1 MGNGFSGF
9 ACPAGFTTAQGQ
21 GLQCAPICPAD
32 KGFESRVVGTETR
45 CVYTGDPTKFIS
57 LKVAPMYLN
66 PAPNSPPQTLDWIRT
81 DRPALYEGYK
91 SSQDD
96 FTAKLTT
103 LLQEIDKAKQIADA
117 FKQLQ
122 AAEDIRDTS
131 PQAYQDARV
140 RYYSLVKGADWATS
154 ERARILNADVMP
166 TVASY
171 AQTISDIT
179 ARKAQ
184 QDKTKDVVGLVTS
197 KLISMKNDFR
207 ATTTT
212 LSKQVDVLK
221 NQVELEKRRAVVQQQ
236 QTSDWFINILLV
248 VLSLVVIVLLARK
261 LWSRPAVP
269 PPAYTRGG
277 RRT

>member
-1 MGNGFSGF
+1 MGNGYS
-9 ACPAGFTTAQGQ
+9 CPSGFTTTGV
-21 GLQCAPICPAD
+21 LQCVPVCPAD
-32 KGFESRVVGTETR
+32 KGFENRVVGNEPR
-45 CVYTGDPTKFIS
+45 CVYTDDAKHFVT
-57 LKVAPMYLN
+57 LKPAPVYLN
-66 PAPNSPPQTLDWIRT
+66 PAPNSPQQPLEWIQTN
-81 DRPALYEGYK
+81 RPGLFAGYK
-91 SSQDD
+91 ASQDD
-96 FTAKLTT
+96 LTAKLAAI
-103 LLQEIDKAKQIADA
+103 LQTIDKAKQIADA

-122 AAEDIRDTS
+122 TAEDMRDTS
-131 PQAYQDARV
+131 PQAYQDARI
-140 RYYSLVKGADWATS
+140 RYYGLVKGPEWATS

-212 LSKQVDVLK
+212 LSKQVEVLK
-221 NQVELEKRRAVVQQQ
+221 NQVELEKRRAVVQKQEQ
-236 QTSDWFINILLV
+236 SDWFLNVLLV
-248 VLSLVVIVLLARK
+248 ILSVVVAVLLARK
-261 LWSRPAVP
+261 LWSRPAAP
-269 PPAYTRGG
+269 APPAYTRGG

>member
-1 MGNGFSGF
+1 MGAGFSGF
-9 ACPAGFTTAQGQ
+9 ACPSGFTTATGM
-21 GLQCAPICPAD
+21 QCAPICPAD
-32 KGFESRVVGTETR
+32 KGFESRVIGTDTQ
-45 CVYTGDPTKFIS
+45 CVYTGDKSQFIS
-57 LKVAPMYLN
+57 LKLTPMYIN
-66 PAPNSPPQTLDWIRT
+66 PSPNSPPQTLEWIQIN
-81 DRPALYEGYK
+81 RPALYAGYK
-91 SSQDD
+91 TSQDE

-131 PQAYQDARV
+131 PQAYQDARI
-140 RYYSLVKGADWATS
+140 RYYGLVKGPEWATS
-154 ERARILNADVMP
+154 ERARVLNADVMP

-236 QTSDWFINILLV
+236 EQSDWFLNVLLV
-248 VLSLVVIVLLARK
+248 ILSLVVIVLLARK
-261 LWSRPAVP
+261 LWSRPAA

>member
-1 MGNGFSGF
+1 MESVMGNGYSCPSGF
-9 ACPAGFTTAQGQ
+9 SMSGV
-21 GLQCAPICPAD
+21 LQCGVTCPAD
-32 KGFESRVVGTETR
+32 KGFESRVIANEAR
-45 CVYTGDPTKFIS
+45 CVYSADPTHFFA
-57 LKVAPMYLN
+57 LKLAPSYIN
-66 PAPNSPPQTLDWIRT
+66 EARNSPPQTLEWIRT
-81 DRPALYEGYK
+81 NRPSLFPAYK
-91 SSQDD
+91 AAQDD

-103 LLQEIDKAKQIADA
+103 ILQSIDKAKQIADA

-122 AAEDIRDTS
+122 TAEDMRDTA
-131 PQAYQDARV
+131 PQAYQDARI
-140 RYYSLVKGADWATS
+140 RYYGLVKGPEWATS

-207 ATTTT
+207 TTTTT
-212 LSKQVDVLK
+212 LTKQVDLLK

-236 QTSDWFINILLV
+236 QQSDWFLNVLLII
-248 VLSLVVIVLLARK
+248 LSLVVIVLLARK
-261 LWSRPAVP
+261 LWSRPAFP